1 MNRKLLYGLIHK
13 EFIRMLAGYVDH
25 PLLSTDISSYIV
37 APRLGGEVGVKGA
50 MILSQLQ

>member
-1 MNRKLLYGLIHK
+1 
-13 EFIRMLAGYVDH
+13 MLAGYVDH